1 MKKKFQKKPIIA
13 GALFSLLLVSGAIGF
28 VNAASYAASNP
39 VTGPK
44 INLMVRVLVVEE
56 KRALNVTIKGAY
68 RIWALPAGQLLK
80 EGRGL
85 PVEAL
90 LPTANGL
97 RLGKEEWRTRG
108 LRIEPLEDRDLFLNQ
123 SQFRGTVD
131 ILKDKNAFLYAIN
144 RLNVEN
150 YLYGVMHHEVAPWW
164 PMEALKAQAIA
175 ARTYALYQ
183 VQVSRPLEF
192 DLKSSTS
199 SQVYG
204 GSTTEKFRTKRAVD
218 LTAGEVLV
226 YQGKIFPAYF
236 HATCAGVTAGAQELW
251 KIDLAPLSGGVH
263 CTFCRLSPHF
273 YWQAKVPVS
282 EIEEKML
289 KYGHPVGRILKIEII
304 SQTPSGRVGSLRITG
319 TAGDFVMAA
328 KDFRIWIGGD
338 RIRSTRFV
346 ITIKDDSAEF
356 NGRGWGHGVGLC
368 QWGALGQALLGHDH
382 GKILKFYYPG
392 AEIVS
397 YGS

>member
-1 MKKKFQKKPIIA
+1 M
-13 GALFSLLLVSGAIGF
+13 G
-28 VNAASYAASNP
+28 
-39 VTGPK
+39 
-44 INLMVRVLVVEE
+44 
-56 KRALNVTIKGAY
+56 
-68 RIWALPAGQLLK
+68 
-80 EGRGL
+80 
-85 PVEAL
+85 
-90 LPTANGL
+90 GL
-97 RLGKEEWRTRG
+97 RLGKEEWQTRG
-108 LRIEPLEDRDLFLNQ
+108 LRFEPLEDRDLFLNQ

-131 ILKDKNAFLYAIN
+131 ILKGNNALLYAIN
-144 RLNVEN
+144 RLNVED

-164 PMEALKAQAIA
+164 PMEVLKAQAIA

-183 VQVSRPLEF
+183 AQVSRPVEF

-218 LTAGEVLV
+218 LTVGEVLV

-251 KIDLAPLSGGVH
+251 KIDLAPLSGGAR

-273 YWQAKVPVS
+273 YWQVKVPVS
-282 EIEEKML
+282 EIEEKMA

-304 SQTPSGRVGSLRITG
+304 TQTSSGRVGSLRITG

-338 RIRSTRFV
+338 RIRSTCFAV
-346 ITIKDDSAEF
+346 ILKEDMAEF
-356 NGRGWGHGVGLC
+356 SGRGWGHGVGLC

-382 GKILKFYYPG
+382 EKILKFYYPG